1 LKELREVVKDEKINS
16 GQLDFIGN
24 FFIERVGL
32 SLA

>member
-1 LKELREVVKDEKINS
+1 LKGLREVVKDEKINS
-16 GQLDFIGN
+16 DQLDFIGG

>member
-1 LKELREVVKDEKINS
+1 MEVVKDEKINND
-16 GQLDFIGN
+16 QLDFIGN